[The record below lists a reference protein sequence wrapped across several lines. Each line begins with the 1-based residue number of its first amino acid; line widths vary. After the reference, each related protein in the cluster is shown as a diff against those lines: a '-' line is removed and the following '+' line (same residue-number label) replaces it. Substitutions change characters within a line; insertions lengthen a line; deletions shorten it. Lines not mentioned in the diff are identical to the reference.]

1 MNAKT
6 LIAIGVIIVGL
17 LGFQI
22 YLQHHDAVNIM
33 ASLDTIHSSVDGVTN
48 AIKDS
53 NIATNQ
59 IMTTTDS
66 NRNLLSIICSNTS
79 KLTNNVDGMSQCSHP

>member
-1 MNAKT
+1 MNAKI
-6 LIAIGVIIVGL
+6 LMAIGVTIVVL

-48 AIKDS
+48 AINDS
-53 NIATNQ
+53 NIVTNE
-59 IMTTTDS
+59 ILSISIT
-66 NRNLLSIICSNTS
+66 NKNLLSIICSNTS
-79 KLTNNVDGMSQCSHP
+79 KMTNNVDGMTQCGHP